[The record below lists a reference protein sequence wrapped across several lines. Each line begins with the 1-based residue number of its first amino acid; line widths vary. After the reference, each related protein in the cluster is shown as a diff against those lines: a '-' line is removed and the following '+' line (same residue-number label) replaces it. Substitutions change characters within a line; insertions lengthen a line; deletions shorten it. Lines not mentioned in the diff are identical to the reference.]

1 MMDVSEVAAGA
12 GRRAAGRDVPAPRR
26 HSQQMLDIA
35 VRTAAFIILLAG
47 CLIVLV
53 PLLWMLS
60 TSLKTD
66 PEIFANPPQWIPA
79 PAILN
84 HFAHVFQEAPLAIW
98 TRNTALITVTTVVG
112 ATMSSS
118 IVGYGFACLRGRG
131 GSEFF
136 YVCCP
141 RLCCRESSSC
151 CPSS

>member
-66 PEIFANPPQWIPA
+66 PEIFANPPQWIRRLRSSTTSRTSSRRLRWRSGRA
-79 PAILN
+79 
-84 HFAHVFQEAPLAIW
+84 
-98 TRNTALITVTTVVG
+98 TR
-112 ATMSSS
+112 
-118 IVGYGFACLRGRG
+118 R
-131 GSEFF
+131 
-136 YVCCP
+136 
-141 RLCCRESSSC
+141 
-151 CPSS
+151 